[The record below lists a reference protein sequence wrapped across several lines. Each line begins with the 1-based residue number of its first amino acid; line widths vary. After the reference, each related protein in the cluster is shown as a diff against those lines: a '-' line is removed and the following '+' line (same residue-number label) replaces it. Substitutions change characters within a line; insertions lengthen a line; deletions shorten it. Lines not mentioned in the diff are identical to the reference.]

1 MSMINI
7 LFILAINHYTGVT
20 TWAYELIKGLSE
32 LNIDVVFIN
41 DSPYLISNEEY
52 VKDVSLYAKVISS
65 LDNINNKYDVVFLHN
80 TEHENIAKEIS
91 KSTIFVSHSSMVN
104 NANPKLKHDMHIT
117 ISGLSKYVLGADM
130 FILNGIDLNKFKSNK
145 LLNKIPKKCL
155 YHNRFKPQKFV
166 HEACEELNIELDY
179 WKVIEKD
186 VTKKIEESDFVMG
199 YGRSVYEAMSMGKPV
214 LVFGHNS
221 PTNKNKLRSTGVSSN
236 VEDGFS
242 DGWVDENNFKKL
254 LYRNCCGWAR
264 KIYIDNKNDMIDLMK
279 GYDYKMGDVNRR
291 LAEEHLSSQTMVNSF
306 TNIIKELYY
315 A

>member
-1 MSMINI
+1 MNMISV

-20 TWAYELIKGLSE
+20 TWACELMKGLDQF
-32 LNIDVVFIN
+32 NIDVVFISDN
-41 DSPYLISNEEY
+41 PYLISKKEY
-52 VKDVSLYAKVISS
+52 VKDISQYVNVISS
-65 LDNINNKYDVVFLHN
+65 LDFNKKYDVVLLHN
-80 TEHENIAKEIS
+80 TDHEDIAKRVGEN
-91 KSTIFVSHSSMVN
+91 TIFVSHSSMVD
-104 NANPKLKHDMHIT
+104 NAKPKLKHNKHIT
-117 ISGLSKYVLGADM
+117 ISGRSKYILGADM

-155 YHNRFKPQKFV
+155 YHNRFKPQDFV
-166 HEACEELNIELDY
+166 FEACRELNIKLDY

-221 PTNKNKLRSTGVSSN
+221 PTNKNELKKTGISSN
-236 VEDGFS
+236 IQGGYS
-242 DGWVDENNFKKL
+242 DGWVDESNFKKL
-254 LYRNCCGWAR
+254 LYRNCCGWAK
-264 KIYIDNKNDMIDLMK
+264 KIYIDNKNDMISMIE
-279 GYDYKMGDVNRR
+279 GYDYKMGYVNRK

>member
-1 MSMINI
+1 MINI

-20 TWAYELIKGLSE
+20 TWAYELIKGLSKF
-32 LNIDVVFIN
+32 NVDVVFVSSN
-41 DSPYLISNEEY
+41 SYFISNKEY
-52 VKDVSLYAKVISS
+52 IKDISLHSNVIESIDYS
-65 LDNINNKYDVVFLHN
+65 TKYDVVFLHN
-80 TEHENIAKEIS
+80 TQHENISKKVGKKTVFIS
-91 KSTIFVSHSSMVN
+91 HGSMIN
-104 NANPKLKHDMHIT
+104 SANPKLKHDMHVAV
-117 ISGLSKYVLGADM
+117 SGRSKYVLGADM

-221 PTNKNKLRSTGVSSN
+221 PTNKNKLNKTGISSN
-236 VEDGFS
+236 VEGGFS
-242 DGWVDENNFKKL
+242 DGWIDESNFKTL

-279 GYDYKMGDVNRR
+279 GYDYKMGNVNRR

>member
-1 MSMINI
+1 MINI

-20 TWAYELIKGLSE
+20 TWAYELIKGLSKF
-32 LNIDVVFIN
+32 NVDVVFVSSN
-41 DSPYLISNEEY
+41 SYFISNKEY
-52 VKDVSLYAKVISS
+52 IKDISLHSNVIES
-65 LDNINNKYDVVFLHN
+65 LDYSIKYDVVFLHN
-80 TEHENIAKEIS
+80 IQHESIS
-91 KSTIFVSHSSMVN
+91 KKVGKKTVFISHGSMIN
-104 NANPKLKHDMHIT
+104 SANPKLKHDMHVAV
-117 ISGLSKYVLGADM
+117 SGRSKYVLGADM

-279 GYDYKMGDVNRR
+279 GYDYKMGNVNRR